1 MTYATPD
8 HANFALFKAACYDVL
23 KRDDVITDVAK
34 RYAYAT
40 DASFYIQTPALVLRV
55 PNVAFMKRIVSL
67 ANQHKVALTFRA
79 AGTSLSGQAITDSVL
94 VLLTPDWTHY
104 HVIDN
109 GEAISLQP
117 GIIGAKANHILQPL
131 GRKIGPD
138 PASINACKIGG
149 IAANNASGMCCG
161 VKHNSYHTLRA
172 IHIILPDGSEL
183 DTSSNDSILAFRHS
197 HAALLTALSDIRAA
211 LLENTALAERVRHQ
225 YRIKNTMG
233 YGLNALLDYTDPIDI
248 LSHLMIGSE
257 GTLGFIA
264 NITYNT
270 IPLPKARQTALY
282 RFRNITD
289 ACGVIRTLKQH
300 NVDAVELMDAR
311 ALQAVA
317 PLLQDITREGAQPD
331 DVALLIDIGGASVDA
346 VNATVKQV
354 IHTLTHE
361 GDGQPSCEFTHDP
374 ARISKLWDIRKGLF
388 PAVGASRP
396 SGTTVIIEDVAFP
409 LNQLAQG
416 IIAIEALFTRFGY
429 DDGIIF
435 GHALDGNVHFV
446 FSQGFNTDSDITRY
460 ANFMK
465 AVSDVVTTQFD
476 GSLKAEHGTGR
487 NMAPFLRDQWG
498 DDGVEIMRLIKE
510 AVDPRGILNP
520 GVILNDDNNAHL
532 KHLKPLPSIDPIV
545 DACIECG
552 FCEPQCPSKD
562 YTLTPRQ
569 RIALK
574 RRETHIADSKDST
587 KQQDAKA
594 IEASYSALALDSC
607 AATGLCATT
616 CPVGID
622 TGQWVTTL
630 RYQHSAK
637 TSRAVSGFAANHIDD
652 TRRIARFVLRAGHH
666 VNQLIGTNTMRN
678 ITAASVMPTWHET
691 MPKAAPSI
699 TRLLRENR
707 LRSDE
712 TTLVQDANTPLKNG
726 DNCVVYLPSCSS
738 HVFGATDNE
747 KAVSEAMFSLFKKA
761 GITLIV
767 ANENNL
773 CCGKPWESKGDIETA
788 QRKKREWLNAAKDH
802 ATNEHLK
809 TITDNTACVVKAST
823 HSKQVIDVSEYLL
836 TDVLPRLSI
845 TKLTT
850 PLMLH
855 TTCSTTKRGEHPILY
870 SLAKACSDEVII
882 PADINCCGFAGDKG
896 FSEPKLNAHALK
908 PLRPQVPKMTSRGV
922 TNSATCAI
930 GLTEHSGVL
939 YSHIVVLLDE
949 LSQPLRG

>member
-1 MTYATPD
+1 MTHATPD
-8 HANFALFKAACYDVL
+8 HNNFSLFEAACYDVL
-23 KRDDVITDVAK
+23 TRDDVITDVAK

-40 DASFYIQTPALVLRV
+40 DASFYTQTPRLVLRV
-55 PNVAFMKRIVSL
+55 PDVTAMKRIVAL
-67 ANQHKVALTFRA
+67 ANKHKIALTFRA

-94 VLLTPDWTHY
+94 VLLTPDWTGFSI
-104 HVIDN
+104 IDN
-109 GEAISLQP
+109 GHAISLQP
-117 GIIGAKANHILQPL
+117 GIIGAKANHILQPF

-172 IHIILPDGSEL
+172 LHIILADGSEL
-183 DTSSNDSILAFRHS
+183 DTASEDSISAFSRS
-197 HAALLTALSDIRAA
+197 HAPLLSTLSTIRAS
-211 LLENTALAERVRHQ
+211 LLANTALAERVRHQ

-270 IPLPKARQTALY
+270 ISLPNARQTGLY
-282 RFRNITD
+282 QFSNIAD
-289 ACGVIRTLKQH
+289 ACGVISALQQYH
-300 NVDAVELMDAR
+300 VDAVELMDAR

-317 PLLQDITREGAQPD
+317 PLLNDITRDGVQPGK
-331 DVALLIDIGGASVDA
+331 VALLIDIGGANVDA
-346 VNATVKQV
+346 VNATVQHV
-354 IHTLTHE
+354 AHTLTHD
-361 GDGQPSCEFTHDP
+361 GNGQPLCDFTHDP
-374 ARISKLWDIRKGLF
+374 VRISKLWDIRKGLF
-388 PAVGASRP
+388 PAVGANRP

-409 LNQLAQG
+409 LSQLADG
-416 IIAIEALFTRFGY
+416 IIAIEALFTRFNY

-446 FSQGFNTDSDITRY
+446 FSQGFNTDSDTARY

-465 AVSDVVTTQFD
+465 AVSDVVTKQFD

-498 DDGVEIMRLIKE
+498 DDGVEIMQLIKQ
-510 AVDPRGILNP
+510 AIDPRGILNP
-520 GVILNDDNNAHL
+520 GVIINDDVNAHL
-532 KHLKPLPSIDPIV
+532 THLKPLPAIDPRV

-574 RRETHIADSKDST
+574 RREKYNLLSDDSA
-587 KQQDAKA
+587 KQQDADA
-594 IEASYSALALDSC
+594 IAVSYTALALDSC

-622 TGQWVTTL
+622 TGEWVTQL
-630 RYQHSAK
+630 RYQQRTRA
-637 TSRAVSGFAANHIDD
+637 SRAMSGFAAKHIDD
-652 TRRIARFVLRAGHH
+652 TRHIATFALSAGHH
-666 VNQLIGTNTMRN
+666 VNQRLGTNTMRKV
-678 ITAASVMPTWHET
+678 TASRLMPTWRDF

-699 TRLLRENR
+699 TRLLRENKVTAAGNTVGSNVNT
-707 LRSDE
+707 LPQSDA
-712 TTLVQDANTPLKNG
+712 TR
-726 DNCVVYLPSCSS
+726 VVYLPSCSS
-738 HVFGATDNE
+738 HVFGTTGKE

-767 ANENNL
+767 ANKNNL
-773 CCGKPWESKGDIETA
+773 CCGKPWESRGEIDIA
-788 QRKKREWLNAAKDH
+788 QRKKREWLDAAEH
-802 ATNEHLK
+802 VEANEH
-809 TITDNTACVVKAST
+809 TTAITDNAACVSKAST

-836 TDVLPRLSI
+836 TDVLPRLI
-845 TKLTT
+845 VTKLDA

-855 TTCSTTKRGEHPILY
+855 TTCSTTKRGEHHMLY
-870 SLAKACSDEVII
+870 SLAKACSDNVLI
-882 PADINCCGFAGDKG
+882 PTDISCCGFAGDKG
-896 FSEPKLNAHALK
+896 FSEPKLNEYALQ
-908 PLRPQVPKMTSRGV
+908 PLRAQVPKSVSRGV

-949 LSQPLRG
+949 LSQPLPG

>member
-8 HANFALFKAACYDVL
+8 HANFSSFKAACYDML

-55 PNVAFMKRIVSL
+55 PNVALMKRIVSL

-94 VLLTPDWTHY
+94 VLLTPDWTRY
-104 HVIDN
+104 SIIDN
-109 GEAISLQP
+109 GAAISLQP

-183 DTSSNDSILAFRHS
+183 DTSCKDSILAFRQS
-197 HAALLTALSDIRAA
+197 HAPLLTALSDMRVA
-211 LLENTALAERVRHQ
+211 LLANAALAERVRHQ

-282 RFRNITD
+282 GFRNVVD
-289 ACGVIRTLKQH
+289 ACSVISALQQH
-300 NVDAVELMDAR
+300 DVDAVELMDAR

-317 PLLQDITREGAQPD
+317 PLLQDITRDGAEPGG
-331 DVALLIDIGGASVDA
+331 VALLIDIGGATVDA
-346 VNATVKQV
+346 VNTTIEQV
-354 IHTLTHE
+354 THTLTHE
-361 GDGQPSCEFTHDP
+361 GKGYPLCDFTAEP
-374 ARISKLWDIRKGLF
+374 ARISQLWDIRKGLF
-388 PAVGASRP
+388 PAVGANRP

-409 LNQLAQG
+409 LSQLADG
-416 IIAIEALFTRFGY
+416 ITAIETLFSHFNY

-446 FSQGFNTDSDITRY
+446 FSQGFNTDSDIARY
-460 ANFMK
+460 ADFMK

-498 DDGVEIMRLIKE
+498 DDGVQIMRLIKQ
-510 AVDPRGILNP
+510 AVDPCGILNP
-520 GVILNDDNNAHL
+520 GVIINDDNDAHL
-532 KHLKPLPSIDPIV
+532 KHLKPLPSIDPMV

-574 RRETHIADSKDST
+574 RRETHIAHSNDST
-587 KQQDAKA
+587 KHKDAKA
-594 IEASYSALALDSC
+594 IEARYSALALDSC

-630 RYQHSAK
+630 RYEQSTK
-637 TSRAVSGFAANHIDD
+637 LSRAMSGFAAKHLDD
-652 TRRIARFVLRAGHH
+652 TRRIAKFALSAGHQ
-666 VNQLIGTNTMRN
+666 VNQLLGAHTMRN
-678 ITAASVMPTWHET
+678 ITTSRFTPAWRES

-699 TRLLRENR
+699 TRLLHEN
-707 LRSDE
+707 
-712 TTLVQDANTPLKNG
+712 TLAQDANILRQNS
-726 DNCVVYLPSCSS
+726 DASVVYLPSCSS
-738 HVFGATDNE
+738 HVFGATEKE
-747 KAVSEAMFSLFKKA
+747 KAVSEAMFSLFNKA

-773 CCGKPWESKGDIETA
+773 CCGKPWESKGEVDTA
-788 QRKKREWLNAAKDH
+788 KRKEHAWLDAAERLSPNQ
-802 ATNEHLK
+802 ATK
-809 TITDNTACVVKAST
+809 IITDNTACVAKAST

-836 TDVLPRLSI
+836 TNVLPKI
-845 TKLTT
+845 TVSKLTT

-855 TTCSTTKRGEHPILY
+855 TTCSTTKRGEQPMLY
-870 SLAKACSDEVII
+870 SLAKACSDDVVI
-882 PADINCCGFAGDKG
+882 PTDISCCGFAGDRG
-896 FSEPKLNAHALK
+896 FSEPKLNAHALQ
-908 PLRPQVPKMTSRGV
+908 PLREQVPNRSSRGV
-922 TNSATCAI
+922 TNSTTCAI

-949 LSQPLRG
+949 LSQPLQA